1 MTPRDVV
8 LQGAALLAVPVTAAQ
23 TDQLLAYID
32 LLLKWNKVYNLT
44 AVRDADAMLTQH
56 ILDSLA
62 VVPHIPPGR
71 LLDVGSGPGLPGVPI
86 AIVEP
91 ARSVSMLDSNTK
103 KAAFIRQAAG
113 ALKLQNV
120 SVYSQR
126 VEDLQASTPFSVVIS
141 RAFAELR
148 LFVQWCSHLIEPG
161 GVLAA
166 MKGIYPNEE
175 IERLPAGFE
184 VQRVVRLNVPGL
196 EAERHLVLI
205 GAV

>member
-1 MTPRDVV
+1 MTPRHTI
-8 LQGAALLAVPVTAAQ
+8 LQGAAQLKVPLSEPQ
-23 TDQLLAYID
+23 TKQMLAYID
-32 LLLKWNKVYNLT
+32 LLLRWNKVYNLT

-56 ILDSLA
+56 ILDSVA

-71 LLDVGSGPGLPGVPI
+71 LLDVGSGPGIPGVPI
-86 AIVEP
+86 AIAEP
-91 ARSVSMLDSNTK
+91 ERLVSMLDSNTK

-113 ALKLQNV
+113 ALGLNNV
-120 SVYSQR
+120 SVYSLR
-126 VEDLQASTPFSVVIS
+126 VEDWRPSERFQVVIS

-148 LFVQWCSHLIEPG
+148 LFVQWCGHLIDTG

-166 MKGIYPNEE
+166 MKGRYPKDE

-184 VQRVVRLNVPGL
+184 VRHVVRLNVPGL